1 MHKMTDGLHTL
12 ASHGFQFAHPH
23 DGQGRLIAVVGIRV
37 HHEVIDI
44 VQLYGDH
51 DAEAARIPGEEPD
64 ILFPRTV
71 LWRTTGTA
79 QEVIDAAI
87 AHSTADTVSEAC
99 ELTGYLARSDHTS
112 RHEPRCRQHARSI
125 TDGHREP
132 VRLMTRPALL
142 DHPR

>member
-1 MHKMTDGLHTL
+1 MDKMTDGLHTL

-87 AHSTADTVSEAC
+87 ATAQRKRSRKPANSPDISLAPTTHHAMNRDVANMP
-99 ELTGYLARSDHTS
+99 ARSPTDTAS
-112 RHEPRCRQHARSI
+112 RY
-125 TDGHREP
+125 D
-132 VRLMTRPALL
+132 
-142 DHPR
+142 